1 VLSHAFTKL
10 IPLVRLWQRWG
21 AVLLLAAIGC
31 VGGRGRAGFAID
43 AFEEPP
49 ISYSDTEPVNAV
61 SKLQTRLMAGD
72 EVWDFERS
80 TGYLPSL
87 LESLEIPVSS
97 QTLVFSKTSL
107 QQRLITPKNPR
118 AIYFNDDVYVG
129 YVRGGDVLEVSVA
142 DPQLGTVFYTLD
154 QDANQPP
161 RFVRQT
167 ESCLLCHGGSQTK
180 GVPGHIVRSVYAARS
195 GQPIFSAGSYRVDD
209 ATPLAERWG
218 GWYVTGRHGDASHL
232 GNVTYTHRPEPGEEL
247 DTTGLNQLGLRAR
260 FDAEGYLSAD
270 SDLVAL
276 TVLAHQASVHTQLA
290 KVGIDV
296 RTALHREAM
305 LNREL
310 GEPEGHRWPSTESI
324 INSSAEALVKVFLFE
339 GAAPLPAAIS
349 GTTSF
354 ADEFAAKG
362 PWDAE
367 GRTLRTL
374 DLNTRL
380 LRYPCSFLIYSK
392 SFAALPEELRQRF
405 WEKMDRVLC
414 GDDTEKAF
422 SHLAATDRRA
432 IREILAATTR
442 DAPRHWAE
450 P

>member
-1 VLSHAFTKL
+1 MRSHTVAKL
-10 IPLVRLWQRWG
+10 ISLVDLRQWRCP
-21 AVLLLAAIGC
+21 VLLLVVISC
-31 VGGRGRAGFAID
+31 VCGRGPAGFAID

-49 ISYSDTEPVNAV
+49 ISYSDSEPVNAV
-61 SKLQTRLMAGD
+61 SKLQARLMAGD
-72 EVWDFERS
+72 EVWNFERS

-142 DPQLGTVFYTLD
+142 DPQLGTVFYTVD
-154 QDANQPP
+154 QDSTQPP

-180 GVPGHIVRSVYAARS
+180 GVPGHIVRSVYTARS
-195 GQPIFSAGSYRVDD
+195 GQPIFSAGSYRVED
-209 ATPLAERWG
+209 ATPLADRWG
-218 GWYVTGRHGDASHL
+218 GWYVTGRHGDATHL

-247 DTTGLNQLGLRAR
+247 DTTGLNQVDLHAR
-260 FDAEGYLSAD
+260 FDAEGYLSAE

-276 TVLAHQASVHTQLA
+276 TVLAHQAAAHTQLA

-310 GEPEGHRWPSTESI
+310 GEPVGHRWPSTESI
-324 INSSAEALVKVFLFE
+324 LNSSAEALVKCFLFE
-339 GAAPLPAAIS
+339 GAAALPAAIS

-354 ADEFAAKG
+354 AEEFAAKG
-362 PWDAE
+362 PWDSQ

-374 DLNTRL
+374 DLNRRL
-380 LRYPCSFLIYSK
+380 LRYPCSFLIESE
-392 SFAALPEELRQRF
+392 SFAALPAELRQRF
-405 WEKMDRVLC
+405 WAKMDQVLS
-414 GDDTEKAF
+414 GDGRGEA
-422 SHLAATDRRA
+422 LALLDATDRQA
-432 IREILAATTR
+432 IREILAATNPN
-442 DAPRHWAE
+442 APAHWRQ